1 MASPTRTST
10 PTGSS
15 FRGSRPPS
23 RHDHPDETAS
33 SADSLPVEVL
43 VQHLLDA
50 KRSLSSMSLVLRA
63 NELVTAARQAHE
75 EAVILGAQAE
85 FLRRGIAQ
93 QTRLLLRTRRS
104 LTRTYESGK
113 REFKQVIK
121 LLDATN
127 ARLEE
132 TMDVLRSRMVEGA
145 FRPLGEAR
153 KSLLDFLDVDQ
164 VETVR
169 NSLKENIGAL
179 QVGCGR
185 RVAFGP
191 SASPVRAE
199 QRT

>member
-1 MASPTRTST
+1 MTIPTTRPARPTRFPWRSWCSTYLMRNAPCRPCPSFCGPTS
-10 PTGSS
+10 SS
-15 FRGSRPPS
+15 PLR
-23 RHDHPDETAS
+23 
-33 SADSLPVEVL
+33 VV
-43 VQHLLDA
+43 VA
-50 KRSLSSMSLVLRA
+50 KPG
-63 NELVTAARQAHE
+63 
-75 EAVILGAQAE
+75 LGAQAE

-132 TMDVLRSRMVEGA
+132 TMGVLRSRMVECA
-145 FRPLGEAR
+145 FRPPGEAR

-185 RVAFGP
+185 CLWPLRV
-191 SASPVRAE
+191 SRAG
-199 QRT
+199 RAKDLS